1 MSQQDV
7 ETIRGA
13 YDAFARQDIP
23 GVLEAFDDSIDWDV
37 PTSVEWGGHYRGKD
51 DVASFFGT
59 MAEHLDELNV
69 EPQEFYDAGDH
80 VIAVG
85 RHHGRA
91 KGGEPFETRFAMVWT
106 MSGGKAVKF
115 KEYSDM
121 TPIVK
126 ASEVSVA

>member
-7 ETIRGA
+7 DTIRGA
-13 YDAFARQDIP
+13 YESFARQDIP
-23 GVLEAFDDSIDWDV
+23 GVLEAFDDGIQWDV
-37 PTSVEWGGHYRGKD
+37 PATVAWGGVFNGKD
-51 DVASFFGT
+51 EVTSFF
-59 MAEHLDELNV
+59 ASLPEHLDELNV

-126 ASEVSVA
+126 AAEVGVA

>member
-1 MSQQDV
+1 MSQQNVDTV
-7 ETIRGA
+7 RGA
-13 YDAFARQDIP
+13 YEAFARQDIP
-23 GVLEAFDDSIDWDV
+23 GVLDAFDDSIDWDV
-37 PTSVEWGGHYRGKD
+37 PTSVEWGGHYQGKD
-51 DVASFFGT
+51 EVTSFFGSL
-59 MAEHLDELNV
+59 AEQLDELNV
-69 EPQEFYDAGDH
+69 EPQEYYDAGDH

-126 ASEVSVA
+126 ASEVGVA

>member
-51 DVASFFGT
+51 DVASFFGSL
-59 MAEHLDELNV
+59 AHHLDELNV

-85 RHHGRA
+85 RHHGRV

-106 MSGGKAVKF
+106 MSGGKVVKF